1 MVHLAGTEV
10 EDPAPGDGGGAGGPE
25 LVVELTMWDWMML
38 VAVAI
43 MAAVVGE
50 LVLGFSSL

>member
-1 MVHLAGTEV
+1 V
-10 EDPAPGDGGGAGGPE
+10 ERGGGSE

-38 VAVAI
+38 AAVAI